1 MEILSTS
8 SVFTLTVIALI
19 TVILSKFF
27 PANRRIERT
36 ITWLASESLLGPF
49 LAILHPEKILGP
61 VLAICLRITISSQR
75 QSTLVNHPW
84 WPMESPTFLFSF
96 KLLAT
101 GLTAI
106 VLAKFVSLLHHQ
118 YNYWRKRRV
127 PHVGAVP
134 VLGSSWRIFTRRM
147 SLPNFCSLVYK
158 HRPSSRYLGM
168 MDCFTPV
175 VVVRDPDLIKE
186 IAVKNFDHFPD
197 HHSFI
202 NEKIDPIFGKNVFS
216 LKGDRW
222 REMRNTLSPS
232 FTASKMRF
240 MFELV
245 SSCSEEFV
253 RYLYDH
259 PEFSSSI
266 EAKDAFTRYTNDVI
280 ATVAFGIS
288 VNSMENRDNE
298 FYMKGADA
306 TNFGGIFRLFKFML
320 FRMNPR
326 LTRMAGLSFLS
337 RDTATFFHRV
347 VRETVRAR
355 DERRIVRPDMI
366 HLLMQARD
374 KDRRPAATNNRMTID
389 DITAQAFIFFLAG
402 FDTSSTLMCYVA
414 HELAL
419 NPPVQERLREE
430 VDRFMDGGN
439 GMITYEALLKMEY
452 MDMVTSETL
461 RKYPPIVFIDRLCV
475 EKFELPP
482 AEQGYD
488 HLIVHPDNIV
498 WFPVYGLHHDP
509 KYFPDPEKFDP
520 ERFNDANKR
529 NIVPYTYMP
538 FGLGPRKC
546 IGNRFALMETKILI
560 AYMLRKFRIK
570 RTEKTRASI
579 EFSKTNFSLTPDH
592 GFWIGLE
599 KRDP

>member
-1 MEILSTS
+1 M
-8 SVFTLTVIALI
+8 
-19 TVILSKFF
+19 
-27 PANRRIERT
+27 
-36 ITWLASESLLGPF
+36 
-49 LAILHPEKILGP
+49 
-61 VLAICLRITISSQR
+61 
-75 QSTLVNHPW
+75 
-84 WPMESPTFLFSF
+84 
-96 KLLAT
+96 
-101 GLTAI
+101 
-106 VLAKFVSLLHHQ
+106 
-118 YNYWRKRRV
+118 
-127 PHVGAVP
+127 
-134 VLGSSWRIFTRRM
+134 
-147 SLPNFCSLVYK
+147 
-158 HRPSSRYLGM
+158 
-168 MDCFTPV
+168 
-175 VVVRDPDLIKE
+175 
-186 IAVKNFDHFPD
+186 
-197 HHSFI
+197 
-202 NEKIDPIFGKNVFS
+202 
-216 LKGDRW
+216 
-222 REMRNTLSPS
+222 
-232 FTASKMRF
+232 
-240 MFELV
+240 
-245 SSCSEEFV
+245 
-253 RYLYDH
+253 
-259 PEFSSSI
+259 
-266 EAKDAFTRYTNDVI
+266 I

>member
-1 MEILSTS
+1 
-8 SVFTLTVIALI
+8 
-19 TVILSKFF
+19 
-27 PANRRIERT
+27 
-36 ITWLASESLLGPF
+36 
-49 LAILHPEKILGP
+49 
-61 VLAICLRITISSQR
+61 
-75 QSTLVNHPW
+75 
-84 WPMESPTFLFSF
+84 MESPTLLFSF
-96 KLLAT
+96 ELLAI

-158 HRPSSRYLGM
+158 HRPGSRYLGM
-168 MDCFTPV
+168 MDCFTPI
-175 VVVRDPDLIKE
+175 VVVRDPNLIKE

-240 MFELV
+240 MFDLV
-245 SSCSEEFV
+245 SNCSEEFV

-298 FYMKGADA
+298 FYTKGADA

-320 FRMNPR
+320 FRVNPR

-337 RDTATFFHRV
+337 RGTATFFHRV

-374 KDRRPAATNNRMTID
+374 KEDRRPVATVDNRMTID

-439 GMITYEALLKMEY
+439 GAITYEALLKMEY

-509 KYFPDPEKFDP
+509 KYFPEPEKFDP